1 MRSPEVE
8 PIGDDVSAIDG
19 VAAID
24 GATAPVNADPQ
35 PSQIRAGAKA
45 LSVLAAPLNLQV
57 LRALSERPMRL
68 AELRKATGLP
78 AQTTLRGHLATLVES
93 GVVSKRPTQQM
104 PYAVENELTPL
115 GKGLLTVADRLEVWL
130 SNAPEGPISLESAA
144 AKGAIKAL
152 VDGWESK
159 MIRALAARPLS
170 LTQLD
175 RLISDFS
182 YPALE
187 RRLASM
193 RLAGLVEGQRGQGGG
208 RPYSVTEW
216 TRLGVAPL
224 AAASHC
230 ERVHM
235 RDDSAPVTQI
245 DIEAAFLLA
254 TPLVG
259 LPAGAAGSC
268 QLEVEATP
276 GALPRAAGV
285 QVTVER
291 GRVVSC
297 VSQLQPTPGA
307 YAAGT
312 AIKWFNAVKDGDV
325 KELRFGGSGQLA
337 EEVVAGLHTAFARA
351 AVAR

>member
-1 MRSPEVE
+1 M
-8 PIGDDVSAIDG
+8 
-19 VAAID
+19 
-24 GATAPVNADPQ
+24 
-35 PSQIRAGAKA
+35 
-45 LSVLAAPLNLQV
+45 LAAPLNLQV

-78 AQTTLRGHLATLVES
+78 AQTTLRGHLTTLVEL
-93 GVVSKRPTQQM
+93 GVLQKRPTQQM
-104 PYAVENELTPL
+104 PYAVENELTTL
-115 GKGLLTVADRLEVWL
+115 GHGMLEVADRLETWL
-130 SNAPEGPISLESAA
+130 DNAPDGPIPLESAA

-159 MIRALAARPLS
+159 MMRALAARPLS

-208 RPYSVTEW
+208 TPYSVTDW
-216 TRLGVAPL
+216 ARLGVAPL

-230 ERVHM
+230 ERVYM
-235 RDDSAPVTQI
+235 GEDSAPVTQI

-259 LPAGAAGSC
+259 LRPEVAGSC
-268 QLEVEATP
+268 QLEVAPSP
-276 GALPRAAGV
+276 GLVPRPTGV
-285 QVTVER
+285 QVTLEK

-297 VSQLQPTPGA
+297 VSRLQESPAA

-312 AIKWFNAVKDGDV
+312 ALAWFNAVRDGNTE
-325 KELRFGGSGQLA
+325 ELRFGGSRRLA
-337 EEVVAGLHTAFARA
+337 EELVGGLHQAFAKTEASR
-351 AVAR
+351 

>member
-1 MRSPEVE
+1 MGSPDVE
-8 PIGDDVSAIDG
+8 SIGDGGVATEGGAATVSADS
-19 VAAID
+19 D
-24 GATAPVNADPQ
+24 RDH
-35 PSQIRAGAKA
+35 SRAGARA

-78 AQTTLRGHLATLVES
+78 AQTTLRGHLSTLVQI
-93 GVVSKRPTQQM
+93 GVVAKRPTQQM

-115 GKGLLTVADRLEVWL
+115 GQGLLGVVDRLEVWL
-130 SNAPEGPISLESAA
+130 KEAPEGPIPLESAA

-159 MIRALAARPLS
+159 MMRALAARPLS

-208 RPYSVTEW
+208 TPYAVTDW
-216 TRLGVAPL
+216 ARLGVAPL

-230 ERVHM
+230 ERTYM
-235 RDDSAPVTQI
+235 SEDSAPVTQI

-259 LPAGAAGSC
+259 LRPDVAGSC
-268 QLEVEATP
+268 QLEVEASP
-276 GALPRAAGV
+276 GVVPRPAGV
-285 QVTVER
+285 QVTVES

-297 VSQLQPTPGA
+297 VSRLQASPGA

-312 AIKWFNAVKDGDV
+312 ALKWFHAVKDGNV
-325 KELRFGGSGQLA
+325 KELRFGGSGRLA
-337 EEVVAGLHTAFARA
+337 EDVVGGLHDAFAKA
-351 AVAR
+351 SAGS

>member
-1 MRSPEVE
+1 MGSPDFDSM
-8 PIGDDVSAIDG
+8 GDGGVAIDG
-19 VAAID
+19 VMAA
-24 GATAPVNADPQ
+24 ADIEPQ
-35 PSQIRAGAKA
+35 GPQTRAGGRA
-45 LSVLAAPLNLQV
+45 LTILAAPLNLQV

-78 AQTTLRGHLATLVES
+78 AQTTLRGHLATLVEL
-93 GVVSKRPTQQM
+93 GVVQKRPTQQM

-115 GKGLLTVADRLEVWL
+115 GRGLLDVSGRLEAWL
-130 SNAPEGPISLESAA
+130 KSSPDGPIPLESAA

-159 MIRALAARPLS
+159 MMRALAARPLS

-175 RLISDFS
+175 RLISEFS

-208 RPYSVTEW
+208 TPYAVTDW
-216 TRLGVAPL
+216 ARLGVAPL

-230 ERVHM
+230 ERMHM
-235 RDDSAPVTQI
+235 GDHSAPVTQI
-245 DIEAAFLLA
+245 DIEAGFLLA

-259 LPAGAAGSC
+259 LSRDLAGSC
-268 QLEVEATP
+268 QLEVEASP
-276 GALPRAAGV
+276 GIVPRPAGV

-297 VSQLQPTPGA
+297 VSRLQDSPGA
-307 YAAGT
+307 YASGT
-312 AIKWFNAVKDGDV
+312 ARRWFNAVKDGKV
-325 KELRFGGSGQLA
+325 GELSFGGSGQLA
-337 EEVVAGLHTAFARA
+337 EAVVGGLHSAFVKAG
-351 AVAR
+351 VAR

>member
-1 MRSPEVE
+1 MGSPDLE
-8 PIGDDVSAIDG
+8 PMGDGGVVTERGEAI
-19 VAAID
+19 AA
-24 GATAPVNADPQ
+24 ADPQ
-35 PSQIRAGAKA
+35 GPQTRAGGRA
-45 LSVLAAPLNLQV
+45 LTILAAPLNLLV

-68 AELRKATGLP
+68 AELLKATGLP
-78 AQTTLRGHLATLVES
+78 AQTTLRGHLANLVEL
-93 GVVSKRPTQQM
+93 GVLQKRPTQQM

-115 GKGLLTVADRLEVWL
+115 GRGLLDVADRLEIWL
-130 SNAPEGPISLESAA
+130 KGAPDGSIPLESAA

-159 MIRALAARPLS
+159 MMRALAARPLS

-208 RPYSVTEW
+208 TPYAVTDW
-216 TRLGVAPL
+216 ARLGVAPL

-235 RDDSAPVTQI
+235 SDNSAPVAQI

-259 LPAGAAGSC
+259 LAPDVAGSC
-268 QLEVEATP
+268 QLEVEASP
-276 GALPRAAGV
+276 GVVPRPAGV
-285 QVTVER
+285 QVTVEH
-291 GRVVSC
+291 GRVVTC
-297 VSQLQPTPGA
+297 VSRLQQSPGA

-312 AIKWFNAVKDGDV
+312 ALKWFHAVKDGQV
-325 KELRFGGSGQLA
+325 EELRFGGSGRLA
-337 EEVVAGLHTAFARA
+337 EEVVGGLHSAFAKTGGKA
-351 AVAR
+351 

>member
-1 MRSPEVE
+1 
-8 PIGDDVSAIDG
+8 
-19 VAAID
+19 
-24 GATAPVNADPQ
+24 
-35 PSQIRAGAKA
+35 
-45 LSVLAAPLNLQV
+45 VLAVPLNLHV

-78 AQTTLRGHLATLVES
+78 AQTTLRGHLATLVEI
-93 GVVSKRPTQQM
+93 GVLAKRPTQQM
-104 PYAVENELTPL
+104 PYAVENELTLL
-115 GKGLLTVADRLEVWL
+115 GQGMLGVADRLEAWL
-130 SNAPEGPISLESAA
+130 KEAPDGEIPLDSAA

-159 MIRALAARPLS
+159 MMRALAARPLS

-208 RPYSVTEW
+208 TPYSVTDW
-216 TRLGVAPL
+216 ARLSVAPL

-235 RDDSAPVTQI
+235 GEDSAPVTQI

-259 LPAGAAGSC
+259 LRPDVAGSC
-268 QLEVEATP
+268 QLEVEASL
-276 GALPRAAGV
+276 GVVPRPAGV
-285 QVTVER
+285 QVTLER

-297 VSQLQPTPGA
+297 VSRLQPRPGA

-312 AIKWFNAVKDGDV
+312 ALEWFHAVKDGKV
-325 KELRFGGSGQLA
+325 KELRFGGSGRLA
-337 EEVVAGLHTAFARA
+337 EEVVDGLHEAFSEASPA
-351 AVAR
+351 SS

>member
-1 MRSPEVE
+1 
-8 PIGDDVSAIDG
+8 
-19 VAAID
+19 
-24 GATAPVNADPQ
+24 
-35 PSQIRAGAKA
+35 
-45 LSVLAAPLNLQV
+45 
-57 LRALSERPMRL
+57 MRL

-78 AQTTLRGHLATLVES
+78 AQTTLRGHLATLVEI
-93 GVVSKRPTQQM
+93 GVLAKRPTQQM

-115 GKGLLTVADRLEVWL
+115 GQGLLAVAERLEVWL
-130 SNAPEGPISLESAA
+130 SEAPDGPIPLESAA

-159 MIRALAARPLS
+159 MMRALAARPLS

-193 RLAGLVEGQRGQGGG
+193 RLAGLVEGQRGQSGGT
-208 RPYSVTEW
+208 PYAVTDW
-216 TRLGVAPL
+216 ARLGVAPL

-235 RDDSAPVTQI
+235 GEDSAPVAQI

-259 LPAGAAGSC
+259 LSPDLAGSC
-268 QLEVEATP
+268 QLEVEASP
-276 GALPRAAGV
+276 GVVPRPAGV

-297 VSQLQPTPGA
+297 VSRLQASPGA
-307 YAAGT
+307 FASGT
-312 AIKWFNAVKDGDV
+312 ALKWFHAVKDGEV
-325 KELRFGGSGQLA
+325 NELRFGGSSRLA
-337 EEVVAGLHTAFARA
+337 EEVVDGLHDAFAKA
-351 AVAR
+351 AVTS

>member
-1 MRSPEVE
+1 
-8 PIGDDVSAIDG
+8 
-19 VAAID
+19 
-24 GATAPVNADPQ
+24 
-35 PSQIRAGAKA
+35 
-45 LSVLAAPLNLQV
+45 
-57 LRALSERPMRL
+57 MRL

-78 AQTTLRGHLATLVES
+78 AQTTLRGHLASLVELD
-93 GVVSKRPTQQM
+93 VLHKRPTQQM

-115 GKGLLTVADRLEVWL
+115 GRGLLDVADRLEIWL
-130 SNAPEGPISLESAA
+130 RNAPEGPIPLESTA

-159 MIRALAARPLS
+159 MMRALAARPLS

-208 RPYSVTEW
+208 TPYQVTDW
-216 TRLGVAPL
+216 ARLGVAPL

-235 RDDSAPVTQI
+235 GEDSAPVTQI

-259 LPAGAAGSC
+259 LRSDVAGFC
-268 QLEVEATP
+268 QLEVDASP
-276 GALPRAAGV
+276 GIVPRAAGV
-285 QVTVER
+285 QVTVEG
-291 GRVVSC
+291 GRVIAC
-297 VSQLQPTPGA
+297 VSRLQRSPGA

-312 AIKWFNAVKDGDV
+312 ALKWFHAVKDGKV
-325 KELRFGGSGQLA
+325 KELRFGGSGRLA
-337 EEVVAGLHTAFARA
+337 EEVVGGLHSAFAKA
-351 AVAR
+351 SVAP